1 MAARP
6 VEWVLAVFY
15 GRSAHQATYGRK
27 VRGGGYTKDF
37 IQLSRRAE
45 FLEAVANIF
54 SVSADANPSV
64 PLIYQWPKGQAP
76 GAFVFESADRP
87 HLKWETNLGAPQA
100 WKMAVET
107 DDSKAETIPGDP
119 THTNFEDAEKEFS
132 LIAERGGG
140 QPYLLAIKLYDEPR
154 TLHLRAYL
162 EGPSDNF
169 AWADLALVPQEV
181 RDVVGKT
188 SRRQATFWSLF
199 QSGGVVATREALL
212 LLHEMEETGNIEP
225 MLDQMSVDV
234 GHALLSYL
242 KQPSYG
248 LFFDPTKNH
257 DAWFKAP
264 KVPPKVAS
272 SITQLLRALEAR
284 FPPALQG
291 DVAAESLP
299 VDAAEVQQFREQMA
313 AKNYAV
319 GDSTSTVKTRG
330 SAQRAFSEAVK
341 KNYGERCAITGVA
354 TRDFLVASHIVPWSA
369 DQEIR
374 LDPSNGICLSLVV
387 DRAFEKG
394 YLEIDDDLTV
404 RVILGRLGE
413 DEVLKAILA
422 EYDGKKLRP
431 PEREHPSPIYLQR
444 RRTIVNKVD

>member
-15 GRSAHQATYGRK
+15 GRSTHQATYGRK

-54 SVSADANPSV
+54 SVSADASPSV
-64 PLIYQWPKGQAP
+64 PLTYQWPKGQAP

-100 WKMAVET
+100 WKMALET
-107 DDSKAETIPGDP
+107 DDSTAETIPGNP
-119 THTNFEDAEKEFS
+119 AHTNFEDAEKEFS

-162 EGPSDNF
+162 DGASDNY

-181 RDVVGKT
+181 RDVVNKT
-188 SRRQATFWSLF
+188 SQRQATSWSLF
-199 QSGGVVATREALL
+199 QSGGVVATHEVQLL
-212 LLHEMEETGNIEP
+212 LNQLDEAKQIEP
-225 MLDQMSVDV
+225 VFDQMSADD

-242 KQPSYG
+242 QQPAYG
-248 LFFDPTKNH
+248 LFFDPTRNH
-257 DAWFKAP
+257 DAWSKSP
-264 KVPPKVAS
+264 KLPPKVAG
-272 SITQLLRALEAR
+272 SITETLRTLEAR
-284 FPPALQG
+284 FPPVFQS

-299 VDAAEVQQFREQMA
+299 VDAAEVQQFREQIA
-313 AKNYAV
+313 VENYAV

-341 KNYGERCAITGVA
+341 KNYGERCAITGLA
-354 TRDFLVASHIVPWSA
+354 TRDFLVASHIVPWSV

-404 RVILGRLGE
+404 RVVLGRLGE

-431 PEREHPSPIYLQR
+431 PERDHPRPSYLQR
-444 RRTIVNKVD
+444 RRAIVNKVD